1 MKTTLDW
8 LKRHLDTTAS
18 LDEICAT
25 LNRIGLEVE
34 GVEDRGKALAP
45 FTVGYVVK
53 AEQHPNADKLRVCI
67 VDTGKGE
74 VQVVCGAPNA
84 RTGMKGVFAP
94 AGTHVPGTGLDLKES
109 EIRGVA
115 SRGMLCSEREMGLS
129 DEHDGIIDLPADT
142 PVGASFAAIAG
153 LDDPV
158 IEIGVTPDRGDCF
171 GVRGIARDLAA
182 AGLGTLKPL
191 DTTPVAGSY
200 DSPIS
205 LRLDFDEATRSAC
218 SLFVGRH
225 FRGLTN
231 GPSPAWMQRKL
242 RAVGLRPISAL
253 VDITNWLTM
262 DLGRPAHIY
271 DAGKVTGGFIGA
283 RLGRPG
289 DRFEGLNGK
298 AYEADPEMTV
308 IYDGSGM
315 LGLGGLLGGE
325 STGADETTS
334 SGFIEI
340 ALFDPVRT
348 AATGRKLGLV
358 TDARQRFE
366 RGVDEPFAPAGAEIA
381 TRLILEICGGEA
393 SRPVVAG
400 EVPSGRQVMKVR
412 PSRVAS
418 LGGIAIPKDRAEAIL
433 ADLGFETADAGDDLW
448 RVTVPTWRHDMG
460 CEADVV
466 EEVLRINGFDEVAM
480 VSLPRLNAVARP
492 VLSLR
497 QRRVRWARRALASRG
512 LNEAV
517 TYSFVSSDHARAF
530 GGGNGGLTL
539 VNPISVDMDMMRPS
553 GLVALL
559 EAAARNQ
566 ARGFTDF
573 GLFEIGP
580 VYASTAPEGQKTAAA
595 GLRVGTR
602 RRPPLGGA
610 RPCGRRLRRQ
620 GRRDRGAGIPRR
632 PGREPADL
640 GRRPRVVPPRP
651 LRRAASGAEGARH
664 LRRAASRRHRRLRCR
679 WPRGRLR
686 GPAGRRA
693 RAQGQGRRPAEAG
706 ALALPAGAP
715 RLRLRGRCRHPG
727 REGAARRQR
736 RRPPAHR
743 RGRRFRRLPGRAPGR
758 RPQVARRRGHH
769 PAHRPHHDRRGDRG
783 ARRQDRRR
791 GRETHGRHP
800 TGMTG
805 VNLLGAP
812 SANHMR

>member
-595 GLRVGTR
+595 GLRVGTA
-602 RRPPLGGA
+602 GGRHWA
-610 RPCGRRLRRQ
+610 
-620 GRRDRGAGIPRR
+620 
-632 PGREPADL
+632 
-640 GRRPRVVPPRP
+640 VP
-651 LRRAASGAEGARH
+651 
-664 LRRAASRRHRRLRCR
+664 
-679 WPRGRLR
+679 
-686 GPAGRRA
+686 A
-693 RAQGQGRRPAEAG
+693 RAVDAFDAKADVIAVLES
-706 ALALPAGAP
+706 LGAP
-715 RLRLRGRCRHPG
+715 VENLQTSVDAPVWFHPG
-727 REGAARRQR
+727 RSGVLRLGPKALATFGELHPAVTAAFDADGPVAAFEVLLEDVPEPKARGAARPKLELSPYQPVRRDFAFVVDADTPAEKVLRAVKGADRQLIAEVGVFDVYQGGR
-736 RRPPAHR
+736 LGEGRKSLAVAVTIQPTARTMTDEEIEALAARIVAAVEKHTGGTL
-743 RGRRFRRLPGRAPGR
+743 RG
-758 RPQVARRRGHH
+758 
-769 PAHRPHHDRRGDRG
+769 
-783 ARRQDRRR
+783 
-791 GRETHGRHP
+791 
-800 TGMTG
+800 
-805 VNLLGAP
+805 
-812 SANHMR
+812 